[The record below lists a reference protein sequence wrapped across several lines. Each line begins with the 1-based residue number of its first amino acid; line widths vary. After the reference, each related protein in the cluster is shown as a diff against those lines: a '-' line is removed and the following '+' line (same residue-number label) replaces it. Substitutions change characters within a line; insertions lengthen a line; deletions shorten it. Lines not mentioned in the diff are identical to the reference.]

1 MLPLAVRG
9 PRRLR
14 GMRQARW
21 VRPRWTRAGTACT
34 GGTDTQV
41 GTGGTD
47 AQVGTGG
54 HRHAGGHRGPQAGKR
69 REGLPAPG
77 DRCPWVKAA
86 HLWPKSGPCAVQTP
100 NPGHLEGKT
109 KRGALPVP
117 SSGPEGS
124 QGQNSSLR
132 PTPEAS
138 WEAAAVE
145 DGCEGQ
151 GWPDPHRRSGSIPGA
166 CEGQGLDT
174 DQHSTPRPGGPAPP
188 PPLPLSLH
196 RGLRKHLLKN
206 EGARDR
212 EKEEGTQVGPA
223 QEPWVFPQEVLPPPR
238 VQGLLRL

>member
-1 MLPLAVRG
+1 M
-9 PRRLR
+9 
-14 GMRQARW
+14 
-21 VRPRWTRAGTACT
+21 
-34 GGTDTQV
+34 
-41 GTGGTD
+41 
-47 AQVGTGG
+47 GTGG
-54 HRHAGGHRGPQAGKR
+54 HRLGSGGRACPPPVTGARGSRLLIFGPS
-69 REGLPAPG
+69 P
-77 DRCPWVKAA
+77 
-86 HLWPKSGPCAVQTP
+86 GPCAVQTP
-100 NPGHLEGKT
+100 DPGHLEGKT

-196 RGLRKHLLKN
+196 RGLRKHLLKS